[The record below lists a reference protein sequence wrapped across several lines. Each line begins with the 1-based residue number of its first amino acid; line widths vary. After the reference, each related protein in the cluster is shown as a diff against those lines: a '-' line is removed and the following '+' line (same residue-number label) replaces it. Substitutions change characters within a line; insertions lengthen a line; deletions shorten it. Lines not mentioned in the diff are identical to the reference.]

1 MDAGLAEGMTVRVL
15 DKDGDKI
22 AYYREAQ
29 KGFPKELRNA
39 LREFREKHPE
49 THFIDVEFEQSD

>member
-1 MDAGLAEGMTVRVL
+1 MDAELAASMTVRVL

-22 AYYREAQ
+22 AYYSEAQ
-29 KGFPKELRNA
+29 KDFPVELRNA
-39 LREFREKHPE
+39 LRAFQGKHPE